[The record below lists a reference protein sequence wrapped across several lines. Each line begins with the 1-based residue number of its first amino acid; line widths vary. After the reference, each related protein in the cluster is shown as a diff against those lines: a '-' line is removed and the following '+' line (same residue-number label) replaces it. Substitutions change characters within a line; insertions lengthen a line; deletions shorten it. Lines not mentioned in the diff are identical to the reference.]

1 MPANSVPSSP
11 PVTDW
16 ATERRRFIEAGG
28 NTTQSFGL
36 GRMIGRVYSLLY
48 LSPEPVALE
57 EIAGQL
63 SISKASASI
72 AVRQLAAWQAV
83 RASWV
88 PGDRRDFYE
97 AETDFRRILR
107 DGLLPGLR
115 KKLTS
120 AGVQI
125 ERTMEVQ
132 PSAPTAGGTPSDATT
147 PQAPPAEILE
157 RLRRAQN
164 LHRQIDAILTSQ
176 LIEQVL

>member
-1 MPANSVPSSP
+1 MPAAESTPLSP
-11 PVTDW
+11 PVADW
-16 ATERRRFIEAGG
+16 PAERRRFIEAGG

-36 GRMIGRVYSLLY
+36 GRMIGRIYSLLY
-48 LSPEPVALE
+48 LSPEPLALE
-57 EIAGQL
+57 QIADEL

-115 KKLTS
+115 KKLAS

-125 ERTMEVQ
+125 ERTLEAEPGTAAPARDNRHAIEPDPEV
-132 PSAPTAGGTPSDATT
+132 
-147 PQAPPAEILE
+147 
-157 RLRRAQN
+157 LRRLQRART
-164 LHRQIDAILTSQ
+164 LHRRIDRLLASRL
-176 LIEQVL
+176 LGRLL